1 MQLSFFVLSL
11 VAAVPM
17 VSAYPVKADTL
28 NCRSGPGTSY
38 KVVKTYKKGA
48 DVKITCQTP
57 GPSVNGD
64 TLWDKTSDG
73 CYVADYYIKTGT
85 SSYVAP
91 KCGGGS
97 TGGGSGGS
105 GNLPGLNAVQSK
117 HARAIIG
124 EAKKEGLGR
133 HGCEAGIATAIVESS
148 ILIYANSKVPASLKY
163 PHDRVGSDHD
173 SVGIFQQRAIY
184 YPNIAADMDAARS
197 AAQFFAK
204 MKNVSGWKTMAV
216 GKLCQKVQV
225 SAYPDRYAAQVSK
238 ATKICAAGGL

>member
-1 MQLSFFVLSL
+1 MQLSLIALGL

-57 GPSVNGD
+57 GTSVEGD

-73 CYVADYYIKTGT
+73 CYVADYYVKTGT
-85 SSYVAP
+85 SGYVAAH
-91 KCGGGS
+91 CDASGGGGS
-97 TGGGSGGS
+97 SS
-105 GNLPGLNAVQSK
+105 GNLPGLNAVQSS

-133 HGCEAGIATAIVESS
+133 HGCEAGIATAIVEVRDQFGSHAPCLPPLTLS
-148 ILIYANSKVPASLKY
+148 PTV
-163 PHDRVGSDHD
+163 VGHQDLR
-173 SVGIFQQRAIY
+173 Q
-184 YPNIAADMDAARS
+184 
-197 AAQFFAK
+197 
-204 MKNVSGWKTMAV
+204 
-216 GKLCQKVQV
+216 
-225 SAYPDRYAAQVSK
+225 
-238 ATKICAAGGL
+238 

>member
-1 MQLSFFVLSL
+1 MQLSLFVLSL

-85 SSYVAP
+85 SGYVTA

-97 TGGGSGGS
+97 TGGGSSG

-124 EAKKEGLGR
+124 QAKKEGLGR
-133 HGCEAGIATAIVESS
+133 HGCEAGIATAIVEVRHAP
-148 ILIYANSKVPASLKY
+148 LFVLK
-163 PHDRVGSDHD
+163 PCH
-173 SVGIFQQRAIY
+173 
-184 YPNIAADMDAARS
+184 
-197 AAQFFAK
+197 
-204 MKNVSGWKTMAV
+204 
-216 GKLCQKVQV
+216 
-225 SAYPDRYAAQVSK
+225 
-238 ATKICAAGGL
+238 